1 MNGRSD
7 DDMPLLRFK
16 HERFKHER
24 FKHERFKWDKTGK
37 GSTDVAE
44 YFEILGME

>member
-24 FKHERFKWDKTGK
+24 FKRDKTGK